1 MQSFFHQLISQS
13 SRIRLFVEYGR
24 CTGFSCS
31 GEGTAVGGGSGG
43 KGGGLCCF
51 VALEM
56 VTLSSLAHQHR
67 CHI

>member
-43 KGGGLCCF
+43 KGGGLY
-51 VALEM
+51 
-56 VTLSSLAHQHR
+56 
-67 CHI
+67 